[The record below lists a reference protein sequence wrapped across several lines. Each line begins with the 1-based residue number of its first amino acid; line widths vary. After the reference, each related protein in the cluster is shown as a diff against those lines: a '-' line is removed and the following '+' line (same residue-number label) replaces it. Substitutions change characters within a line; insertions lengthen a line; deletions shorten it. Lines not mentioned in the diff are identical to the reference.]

1 MTHHTPIKRLLIAN
15 RGEYHRRV
23 DQHALHLCTLNSR
36 GSE

>member
-15 RGEYHRRV
+15 HGEYNRSA

>member
-15 RGEYHRRV
+15 CGEYHWRA
-23 DQHALHLCTLNSR
+23 DQHVLHLCALNSR